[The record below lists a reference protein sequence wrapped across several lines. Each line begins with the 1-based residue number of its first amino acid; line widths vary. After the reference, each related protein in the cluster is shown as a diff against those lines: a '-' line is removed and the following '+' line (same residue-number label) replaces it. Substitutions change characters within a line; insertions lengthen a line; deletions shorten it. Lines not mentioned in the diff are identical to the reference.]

1 LTRAPGRGYGP
12 AGMSSSRTDSGA
24 RVLAILGI
32 TVCAAGCGS
41 SGKSTSHAT
50 PAAPATEQVA
60 PKLVGTYQRTVTGA
74 DLARTAAKRH
84 EGPGQSPPPTGQY
97 RLVIDAETLTVT
109 DPGGVRIRED
119 LTASGRGDFTPG
131 PYRSADVFCQKSGP
145 GGYSWTV
152 SGRALTLRALR
163 DRCADR
169 DSILSGSW
177 KKA

>member
-1 LTRAPGRGYGP
+1 
-12 AGMSSSRTDSGA
+12 
-24 RVLAILGI
+24 LAILGI
-32 TVCAAGCGS
+32 AVGTAGCGS
-41 SGKSTSHAT
+41 SGKSTSHST

-60 PKLVGTYQRTVTGA
+60 SKLVGTYERTVTRA

-84 EGPGQSPPPTGQY
+84 EGPGQSSPPSGRY

-109 DPGGVRIRED
+109 DPGGVRVRED
-119 LTASGRGDFTPG
+119 LIASTRGDFTPG

-152 SGRALTLRALR
+152 SGATLTLRVTR

-169 DSILSGSW
+169 DSILTGNW
-177 KKA
+177 NKG